1 MLAAG
6 SGGKG
11 LKKRLSLTGGWG
23 MSGGMRS
30 FLRRLIDFCADRLTE
45 PERWLVVMALVVVV
59 LGSLVKY
66 TRARPEMVPHS
77 TRVQE
82 RSAQSSFDSL
92 R

>member
-1 MLAAG
+1 
-6 SGGKG
+6 
-11 LKKRLSLTGGWG
+11 
-23 MSGGMRS
+23 MSRVMRS